1 MNILDQIIRSKR
13 DEVAAAKRLVSEA
26 ECARQA
32 KARPDGPRGF
42 KRALTDAAVKP
53 AVIAEFK
60 RKSPSKGF
68 LRQGADA
75 AEVTRGYEKAG
86 ASCLS
91 VLTDGPFFDGSLA
104 DLAKVREVVRIPI
117 LRKDFLI
124 DPYQVTQS
132 YAAGADA
139 VLLIAEALD
148 AKLMKDLY
156 DAARAWG
163 LDVLAELHGE
173 AEFAKLKG
181 MPDAMVG
188 INNRDLKTFDVS
200 LETTRRL
207 AALAPQ
213 GSVIVSESGIKSRRD
228 FETVRGYGADA
239 VLVGEGLMTQSDPG
253 DALRGLLTSC

>member
-1 MNILDQIIRSKR
+1 MNILDQILESKR
-13 DEVAAAKRLVSEA
+13 AEVAAAKKAVSAADCEKL
-26 ECARQA
+26 ARG
-32 KARPDGPRGF
+32 RTDGPRGF
-42 KRALTDAAVKP
+42 KRALLAAPVKP

-75 AEVTRGYEKAG
+75 GEVTRGYEKAG

-91 VLTDGPFFDGSLA
+91 VLTDGPFFAGSLD
-104 DLAKVREVVRIPI
+104 DLKAVRAAVKIPL
-117 LRKDFLI
+117 LRKDFVV
-124 DPYQVTQS
+124 DPYQIVQS

-173 AEFAKLKG
+173 AEFAKIKG
-181 MPDAMVG
+181 MDDAMIG

-200 LETTRRL
+200 LETTKRL
-207 AALAPQ
+207 AQLAPKD
-213 GSVIVSESGIKSRRD
+213 SVIVSESGIKSRRD
-228 FETVRGYGADA
+228 FETVRNYGADA
-239 VLVGEGLMTQSDPG
+239 VLVGEGLMTQADPG
-253 DALRGLLTSC
+253 DALRGLLTAC

>member
-13 DEVAAAKRLVSEA
+13 EEVAAAKKAVSDQECVRL
-26 ECARQA
+26 A
-32 KARPDGPRGF
+32 KERTDGPRGF
-42 KRALTDAAVKP
+42 KRALLTAPVKP

-60 RKSPSKGF
+60 RKSPSKGY
-68 LRQGADA
+68 LKQGADA
-75 AEVTRGYEKAG
+75 AAVAQGYEKAG

-91 VLTDGPFFDGSLA
+91 VLTDGPFFDGSLE
-104 DLAKVREVVRIPI
+104 DLRRVRAAVRLPL
-117 LRKDFLI
+117 LRKDFVI
-124 DPYQVTQS
+124 DPYQIAQS

-139 VLLIAEALD
+139 ILLIAEALD

-156 DAARAWG
+156 DAACGWG
-163 LDVLAELHGE
+163 LDVLAELHSD

-181 MPDAMVG
+181 LPDAMIG

-207 AALAPQ
+207 ALLAPE
-213 GSVIVSESGIKSRRD
+213 GSLIVSESGIKSRRD

-239 VLVGEGLMTQSDPG
+239 VLVGEGLMVQSDPG

>member
-1 MNILDQIIRSKR
+1 MNILDQILRSKC
-13 DEVAAAKRLVSEA
+13 DEVAAAKRAVSEA
-26 ECARQA
+26 ECVRQA

-42 KRALTDAAVKP
+42 KRALTGAPVKP

-60 RKSPSKGF
+60 RKSPSKGY
-68 LRQGADA
+68 LKQGADA
-75 AEVTRGYEKAG
+75 ATVTRGYEKAG

-91 VLTDGPFFDGSLA
+91 VLTDGPFFDGSLE
-104 DLAKVREVVRIPI
+104 DLKAVRAAVRLPL

-124 DPYQVTQS
+124 DPYQVVQG

-156 DAARAWG
+156 DTARAWS
-163 LDVLAELHGE
+163 LDVLIELHSE
-173 AEFAKLKG
+173 SEFAKLKG
-181 MPDAMVG
+181 LPDAMVG
-188 INNRDLKTFDVS
+188 INNRDLKTFDVR
-200 LETTRRL
+200 LETTQRL
-207 AALAPQ
+207 AAMAPK

-228 FETVRGYGADA
+228 FETVRAYGADA
-239 VLVGEGLMTQSDPG
+239 VLVGEGFMVHADPG